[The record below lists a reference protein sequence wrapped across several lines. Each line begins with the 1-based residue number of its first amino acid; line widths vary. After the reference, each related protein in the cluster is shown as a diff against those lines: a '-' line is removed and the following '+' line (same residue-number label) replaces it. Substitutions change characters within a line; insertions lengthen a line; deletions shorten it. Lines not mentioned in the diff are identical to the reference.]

1 MATQFKG
8 DDFEF
13 PDEKSGKEEKIEAS
27 NEFEL
32 EIEDDTPPEDR
43 GRKAAPPPND
53 PTDEELSAYSK
64 DAQDRIKKFT
74 RGYHDERRAK
84 EAAERERQAAEEFAR
99 KVYEENRRLKEQLKS
114 GSEVFIETSKS
125 AAQVE
130 LEAAKKKMKEAFE
143 AGDGEALVAAQEE
156 VSRATLKMD
165 KAQTMRP
172 VEIEEH
178 ESFKPAREEEPKV
191 SPKTKRWVEKNSDWF
206 GVDDE
211 MTMLAMGLDKKL
223 QRQYGADYIG
233 SDDYFREID
242 RTMRKRFPDFFRSHE
257 DDDDPSQNSS
267 DPAEEETPRRASKP
281 STPVAPASRS
291 TPPNRVKLKA
301 SQVALARRLGITPEQ
316 YAKQVALL
324 GRN

>member
-8 DDFEF
+8 EEFEF
-13 PDEKSGKEEKIEAS
+13 PDEKSEKEEKVS
-27 NEFEL
+27 NEIEL
-32 EIEDDTPPEDR
+32 EIEDDTPEEDR
-43 GRKAAPPPND
+43 GRKAAPPPKE
-53 PTDEELSAYSK
+53 PTDEELASYSE
-64 DAQDRIKKFT
+64 DVQQRIKRFT

-84 EAAERERQAAEEFAR
+84 ESAERERPAAEDFAR

-125 AAQVE
+125 AAQNE
-130 LEAAKKKMKEAFE
+130 LDAAKRKLKEAFE
-143 AGDGEALVAAQEE
+143 AGDAEALATAQEE
-156 VSRATLKMD
+156 VSKATLKMD

-172 VEIEEH
+172 IQMQDEGE
-178 ESFKPAREEEPKV
+178 FRPARQEGAKIT
-191 SPKTKRWVEKNSDWF
+191 PKTKRWVEKNSDWF

-233 SDDYFREID
+233 TDDYFQEID
-242 RTMRKRFPDFFRSHE
+242 RTMRKRFPDYFRSHE

-267 DPAEEETPRRASKP
+267 DPAEDETPRRASKP

-301 SQVALARRLGITPEQ
+301 SQVALARKLGITPEQ